1 MTVATNE
8 QTPLLAG
15 AAQTPTKA
23 TPLPWASVLAL
34 CFCRLVEPIGT
45 FGPHAKQN
53 FLNTD
58 SPKAF
63 TVIFPFVNQM
73 IQDTGVDPAK
83 VGYRAG
89 LIEGLFTFSQFLTI
103 LQWGRLSDRIGR
115 KPVIIFGMAGA
126 SVSVLAFGLSKTF
139 IMMVVARAW

>member
-1 MTVATNE
+1 MV
-8 QTPLLAG
+8 
-15 AAQTPTKA
+15 
-23 TPLPWASVLAL
+23 
-34 CFCRLVEPIGT
+34 
-45 FGPHAKQN
+45 
-53 FLNTD
+53 
-58 SPKAF
+58 
-63 TVIFPFVNQM
+63 
-73 IQDTGVDPAK
+73 QDTGVDPAK

-89 LIEGLFTFSQFLTI
+89 LIEALFTFSQFMTI